1 MRSPIPLRRRPVWWL
16 LLPAVPLLVIVAQLS
31 PLLMAPPQW
40 WTWTVSRS
48 VLLILI
54 PAAVGATGAALEAS
68 RLRARRLENPLVT
81 RGAPAVL
88 AVALWPP
95 LLCAVAMQLLAV
107 AIVALT
113 GGGTDGDV
121 PWPILGTI
129 AAMLFFHTC
138 FGFALGSLLRP
149 VFGIPVALAGSYA
162 WLGFTG
168 TMPTF
173 ELRHL
178 AGLVIETCCT
188 YDQQPIA
195 ASLVAATLFSVLAGV
210 GLLVLACTAL
220 RIARGRTVLAGAAG
234 AALIA
239 SGLGTGLLVATGLPP
254 SAAEPRDPHALVCT
268 TDDVTVCLFPEQADS
283 GIRSLVADMLA
294 RVRSDGVDL
303 PALAVASDSSTYD
316 PDRVRL
322 TLQSDMSEAQ
332 IALSM
337 ATDLPE
343 PRCPRDA
350 VTIAARR
357 DTDRS
362 AAVLWLQSAML
373 GTAPSRD
380 EQEGVDEPVAMTL
393 RRVLDQPRAD
403 QVAWINS
410 TIESL
415 RDCSVAPPVTP

>member
-1 MRSPIPLRRRPVWWL
+1 MRSPIPLRRRSVWWL

-68 RLRARRLENPLVT
+68 RLRTRRLENPLVT
-81 RGAPAVL
+81 RGAPAIL

-95 LLCAVAMQLLAV
+95 FLCAVAMQLLAV
-107 AIVALT
+107 AIVAPT
-113 GGGTDGDV
+113 GGGTEGDI

-129 AAMLFFHTC
+129 AALLFFHTC

-168 TMPTF
+168 TTPTF

-195 ASLVAATLFSVLAGV
+195 ASLVAATVFSVLAGV

-239 SGLGTGLLVATGLPP
+239 TGLGTGLLVATGLPP

-268 TDDVTVCLFPEQADS
+268 TDDVTVCLFPEQADA

-303 PALAVASDSSTYD
+303 PALVAASDSFTYE

-350 VTIAARR
+350 ATTAARR
-357 DTDRS
+357 DTVRS

-373 GTAPSRD
+373 GAAPSWD
-380 EQEGVDEPVAMTL
+380 EQETVDEPVALTL
-393 RRVLDQPRAD
+393 RRLLDRPRVD
-403 QVAWINS
+403 QVAWINT
-410 TIESL
+410 TITSL